1 MSTAPTLAKF
11 SRPRLY
17 AVVKRDRLFRALDE
31 ARAHPIVFIAGPPG
45 AGKSTLVASY
55 VESRRTPGLWFQADI
70 GDSDPATFF
79 HYVSTAATSLGG
91 VRGARKAS
99 ALPRWNPGY
108 ASDLAAFTRRF
119 MREFYALFPPGSI
132 FVVDNFHEAAG
143 GPEWRAAFS
152 DALGELPSGVN
163 MVILSRAEPP
173 PEMSRLL
180 ASQAM
185 VRLGWESLRFTAAEA
200 AEVVGR
206 VGETPAIVEA
216 VHRASDGW
224 AAGLVL
230 MREHLARL
238 TIADAQPL
246 RDTSALDDSRESVFA
261 YFTGEIFARARP
273 ENRRT
278 LMLAA
283 LLPSVSAED
292 AEALSGNPEAQ
303 RLFEHLYRRH
313 LFVDRRRAG
322 ERVVYHFHGLFREFL
337 LAEGR
342 TRLAED
348 ERRAALARAARL
360 LIERG
365 DVDAAAAIYREG
377 AAWDELAALA
387 RDESARLIAEGRHET
402 LRHWIEALP
411 PAQRDHDPALVY
423 ALAVTHIYGEPT
435 LAKSLL
441 ARAHDAFAA
450 AGDTR
455 GAMLAAAASIDCHY
469 HEWADFAPLD
479 RWIGVLE
486 RGLGAA
492 EALRSPTEE
501 LRVRASLLLALL
513 FRQPAHPELA
523 ANARAV
529 ADLLASEPIAAAPVN
544 VRMSAASVLFN
555 YYNWATKGESADA
568 LIALALPWL
577 DDPQATPLNR
587 VWFLV
592 HLAFHEQITRQYAR
606 ARKRMAEAEA
616 IAREHGLA
624 SVLFEIYHADV
635 SAASAARDVAGAGA
649 ALEKLRSVLNPAR
662 RMDVAYFRHQEAAF
676 LLISGRAREAADK
689 SRVAVEIGREAGM
702 PAMQLPH
709 LMMLGAH
716 ALVAAG
722 SRDEALARYDQA
734 IAQAAPV
741 DVRSFSFHRDLA
753 RAQFA
758 LEAGDEAGAL
768 AILRGLFAACREAK
782 FYGFMRQTPLGVS
795 RVAALALAHGVETD
809 YVRALVRLRQ
819 LPAPSPDLAE
829 WPWPLSIRTFG
840 AFELAR
846 HGDPVVSRG
855 KAQKKPLELLKALI
869 AHGARRVDAAML
881 TALLWPD
888 AQGDDAKA
896 SFDSTLYRL
905 RKLVDVDGAIQ
916 LSEGKLTLDPA
927 LVWVDALALEAILD
941 DDTLPATRALALA
954 RGEFLADE
962 AALPW
967 AVRARDR
974 LKARLLR
981 AVIAEAEAC
990 EARGDYAAART
1001 LYEAVLERDNLAEAV
1016 YRRLMVCQREL
1027 GDAAGAMLTYRRCR
1041 ELLSIVLGRAPA
1053 AETEAVRRSLATA

>member
-1 MSTAPTLAKF
+1 MPNHAPLAKF

-17 AVVKRDRLFRALDE
+17 AVVKRERLFKALDA

-55 VESRRTPGLWFQADI
+55 VESRRAPGLWFQADI

-79 HYVSTAATSLGG
+79 HYVSAAAAQLGA
-91 VRGARKAS
+91 RGARKAS
-99 ALPRWNPGY
+99 GLPRWNPGY
-108 ASDLAAFTRRF
+108 ASDVAAFTRRF
-119 MREFYALFPPGSI
+119 LREFFALFPQGSI

-143 GPEWRAAFS
+143 SPEWRQAFS
-152 DALGELPSGVN
+152 DALVELPAGVN

-185 VRLGWESLRFTAAEA
+185 VRLGWEALRFTAAEA

-216 VHRASDGW
+216 IHRASDGW

-230 MREHLARL
+230 MREHLGRL
-238 TIADAQPL
+238 TIADAGAL
-246 RDTSALDDSRESVFA
+246 RDSAALDDSRESVFA

-283 LLPSVSAED
+283 LLPSVTAED
-292 AEALSGNPEAQ
+292 AEALSGHPEAQ

-322 ERVVYHFHGLFREFL
+322 ERNVYHFHGLFREFL

-342 TRLAED
+342 ARLPAD
-348 ERRAALARAARL
+348 ERRAALLRAGSML
-360 LIERG
+360 VERG
-365 DVDAAAAIYREG
+365 DVDAAASLYRDAE
-377 AAWDELAALA
+377 AWPELAALA
-387 RDESARLIAEGRHET
+387 RAESTRLIGEGRHDT
-402 LRHWIEALP
+402 LRDWIVALP
-411 PAQRDHDPALVY
+411 AAIRDGDPELVY
-423 ALAVTHIYGEPT
+423 ALAVTHVYGDPA

-441 ARAHDAFAA
+441 AQAHDAFAA
-450 AGDTR
+450 RGDTR

-486 RGLGAA
+486 RGLAGPPI
-492 EALRSPTEE
+492 LRSATEE
-501 LRVRASLLLALL
+501 LRVRASLLLAVL

-523 ANARAV
+523 SHARAV
-529 ADLLASEPIAAAPVN
+529 ATLLASDALAAAPVN
-544 VRMSAASVLFN
+544 VRLSAASVLFN
-555 YYNWATKGESADA
+555 YYNWATKGESAGDV
-568 LIALALPWL
+568 IRLALPWL

-592 HLAFHEQITRQYAR
+592 HLAFHEQLMRQYAK

-624 SVLFEIYHADV
+624 SALFEIHHADV
-635 SAASAARDVAGAGA
+635 SAASAARDVAGAEI
-649 ALEKLRSVLNPAR
+649 ALGKLRSVLDPAR

-676 LLISGRAREAADK
+676 LLISGRPAEAAEK
-689 SRVAVEIGREAGM
+689 SRQAVEIGREAGM
-702 PAMQLPH
+702 PTMQLPH

-722 SRDEALARYDQA
+722 RRDEALARYDEA
-734 IAQAAPV
+734 IAQAAAI
-741 DVRSFSFHRDLA
+741 DARSFGFHRELA
-753 RAQFA
+753 RAHFM
-758 LEAGDEAGAL
+758 LEAGDRDGAL
-768 AILRGLFAACREAK
+768 GILRPLFAACREAR
-782 FYGFMRQTPLGVS
+782 FFGFMRQTPDGVS
-795 RVAALALAHGVETD
+795 RLAALALAHDVEPE
-809 YVRALVRLRQ
+809 YVRTLVRVRGLK
-819 LPAPSPDLAE
+819 PPSPDLAA
-829 WPWPLSIRTFG
+829 WPWPLSVHTLG
-840 AFELAR
+840 AFELRR
-846 HGDPVVSRG
+846 HGETVVSKG
-855 KAQKKPLELLKALI
+855 KAQKKPLELLKALV
-869 AHGARRVDAAML
+869 AYGGRRVDAAML
-881 TALLWPD
+881 TSLLWPD
-888 AQGDDAKA
+888 AEGDDAKT

-905 RKLVDVDGAIQ
+905 RKLVDVDGAIV
-916 LSEGKLTLDPA
+916 LSEGKLSLDPA
-927 LVWVDALALEAILD
+927 SVWVDALALDAMLD
-941 DDTLPATRALALA
+941 DDTVPAARALALA
-954 RGEFLADE
+954 RGDFLADE
-962 AALPW
+962 GATPW
-967 AVRARDR
+967 VVRARDR
-974 LKARLLR
+974 LKSRLLR
-981 AVIAEAEAC
+981 AAIAEAEAC
-990 EARGDYAAART
+990 EARGDYAGART
-1001 LYEAVLERDNLAEAV
+1001 LYQAVLERDNLAEAV

-1041 ELLSIVLGRAPA
+1041 ELLSIVLGRPPG
-1053 AETEAVRRSLATA
+1053 AETEAIRQSLSPG

>member
-1 MSTAPTLAKF
+1 MPPAPTLAKF

-17 AVVKRDRLFRALDE
+17 AVVKRDRLFRALDD

-55 VESRRTPGLWFQADI
+55 VESRRAHGLWFQADI

-79 HYVSTAATSLGG
+79 HYVGVAATTLGG
-91 VRGARKAS
+91 ARGARKAA

-108 ASDLAAFTRRF
+108 AGDLAAFTRRF

-143 GPEWRAAFS
+143 APEWRAAFS
-152 DALGELPSGVN
+152 DALSELPAGVN
-163 MVILSRAEPP
+163 MMILSRAEPP

-216 VHRASDGW
+216 IHRASDGW

-283 LLPSVSAED
+283 LLPSVTAED
-292 AEALSGNPEAQ
+292 AEALSGNGDAQ

-322 ERVVYHFHGLFREFL
+322 ERNVYHFHGLFREFL

-342 TRLAED
+342 ARLSDD
-348 ERRAALARAARL
+348 ERRGALDRAAAL

-365 DVDAAAAIYREG
+365 DVDAAAAIHRDAG
-377 AAWDELAALA
+377 AWDALAALA
-387 RDESARLIAEGRHET
+387 RDESVRLIGEGRHDT
-402 LRHWIEALP
+402 LRDWIVALP
-411 PAQRDHDPALVY
+411 EKVRDADPALVY
-423 ALAVTHIYGEPT
+423 ALAVTHVYGDPT

-486 RGLGAA
+486 RGLADVPT
-492 EALRSPTEE
+492 LRSPTEE
-501 LRVRASLLLALL
+501 RRVRASLLLAVL

-523 ANARAV
+523 AHARAV
-529 ADLLASEPIAAAPVN
+529 AGLLASDAIAAAPVN
-544 VRMSAASVLFN
+544 VRLSAASVLFN
-555 YYNWATKGESADA
+555 YYNWATKGESADT

-606 ARKRMAEAEA
+606 ARTRMAEAEA
-616 IAREHGLA
+616 IAREHRLA

-635 SAASAARDVAGAGA
+635 SAASAARDVAGAQM
-649 ALEKLRSVLNPAR
+649 ALEKLRTVLNPAR
-662 RMDVAYFRHQEAAF
+662 RMDVAYFRHQEAIF
-676 LLISGRAREAADK
+676 LLISGRAREAAEK
-689 SRVAVEIGREAGM
+689 SRQAVEIGREAGM
-702 PAMQLPH
+702 PTMQLPH
-709 LMMLGAH
+709 LMLLGAH

-722 SRDEALARYDQA
+722 RRDEALARYDEA

-753 RAQFA
+753 RAHFA
-758 LEAGDEAGAL
+758 LEARDEAAAL
-768 AILRGLFAACREAK
+768 AIVRRLFTACREAK
-782 FYGFMRQTPLGVS
+782 FYGFMRQGPHGVS
-795 RVAALALAHGVETD
+795 RLAALALAHGVEPD
-809 YVRALVRLRQ
+809 YTRTLVRLRQ
-819 LPAPSPDLAE
+819 LPAPSPDLAD
-829 WPWPLSIRTFG
+829 WPWPLAIRTLG
-840 AFELAR
+840 AFELRR
-846 HGDPVVSRG
+846 HGEPVVSRG
-855 KAQKKPLELLKALI
+855 KAQKKPLELLKALV
-869 AHGARRVDAAML
+869 AHGGRRVDAAML
-881 TALLWPD
+881 TGLLWPD
-888 AQGDDAKA
+888 AEGDDAKA

-916 LSEGKLTLDPA
+916 LSEGKLSLAPA
-927 LVWVDALALEAILD
+927 LVWVDALALDAILD

-954 RGEFLADE
+954 RGDFLADE

-1001 LYEAVLERDNLAEAV
+1001 RYEAVLERDNLAEAV

-1053 AETEAVRRSLATA
+1053 AETEAVRRTLATA